1 MHLADGVLSVPVA
14 AATTVAAGALV
25 AYSIKGVKEEEI
37 PKISL
42 MTGAFFAASLIHIP
56 VGPTSIHLL
65 LGGLFGLILGRR
77 VPVAILVGLLLQLLL
92 FQHGGVTTL
101 GTNILLVAI
110 PALITAKLVS
120 NLKINSSFVKGVIAG
135 VLAVVGTVILLIL
148 ILFISDQRYGDGF
161 FSVINMLVVGHI
173 PLLIIEGLITGFA
186 VKLLLSVRPNIFS
199 TDIKSKQIT

>member
-1 MHLADGVLSVPVA
+1 MHIADGVLSVPVA